1 MSPSC
6 LIIVIKVLE
15 CYSLLLEFQISQFS
29 HPMNSILL
37 KIAVACNICVFL
49 QWVKAVG
56 LRLNILMV
64 DNQGYL

>member
-1 MSPSC
+1 M
-6 LIIVIKVLE
+6 IVIKVLE
-15 CYSLLLEFQISQFS
+15 CSSLLLEFQISQFS

-37 KIAVACNICVFL
+37 KIAVACNICGFFL

-56 LRLNILMV
+56 LRLGILMV

>member
-1 MSPSC
+1 MSV
-6 LIIVIKVLE
+6 LKVLE
-15 CYSLLLEFQISQFS
+15 CLSLLLEFQISQFS

-37 KIAVACNICVFL
+37 KIAVACNICVFFFL

-56 LRLNILMV
+56 LRLGILMV